1 MRYLILLLFP
11 SILFSQNKIQY
22 DHFSNLFG
30 LEDSSGSTHIFYRQ
44 YLEIPD
50 QAYYNDIFHFNLKSN
65 TDELFLN
72 SRAFITQSFEL
83 DTTISD
89 ISFWNGDLDNFI
101 YCGILTGFDPSIF
114 IISPQNNLSDVL
126 GVGYNPVVEIT
137 NQNDSIIYIS
147 FNGYFQKSET
157 KGNHW
162 DLSPF
167 NFDLLGL
174 SPFNY
179 NFLLGQRDD
188 KLHKSID
195 GGLTTYL
202 SDSSSSMPRKIYF
215 DLDSNYI
222 YQVAEINNQFVVKVS
237 NNIGE
242 LNSWRQTFSSDSEI
256 IIDNDKTKPGY
267 LILAAG
273 KKLYLSH
280 DYGSTFQLIE
290 EFSEMIVGIYR
301 STFEKDETFVATLH
315 SIYKIKSGI
324 KEKIKSIT
332 PVGIDKGK
340 IIKGSFQLHQNY
352 PNPFNPSTT
361 ISYEIK
367 ETSFIELRIYDALG
381 RFIKLVDEGIKIPG
395 KYTVKFEAENLS
407 TGVYFYQLISGKYT
421 TQNKMLLLK

>member
-11 SILFSQNKIQY
+11 SILFSQNNIQY
-22 DHFSNLFG
+22 DHISDLFG
-30 LEDSSGSTHIFYRQ
+30 LEDSLGSTHIFYRQ
-44 YLEIPD
+44 YLELQD
-50 QAYYNDIFHFNLKSN
+50 HSKYNDIFHIDLKSN
-65 TDELFLN
+65 SDKLFLN
-72 SRAFITQSFEL
+72 SRTVITPTFNL
-83 DTTISD
+83 DTIVTD
-89 ISFWNGDLDNFI
+89 IKFWNSDLSKFI
-101 YCGILTGFDPSIF
+101 YCGVMTYFDPWIFAIIPDTSNFNLGIGFDP
-114 IISPQNNLSDVL
+114 
-126 GVGYNPVVEIT
+126 VVKIT
-137 NQNDSIIYIS
+137 NQNEKIIYVS
-147 FNGYFQKSET
+147 FNGITQKT
-157 KGNHW
+157 VDKGILWESLNY
-162 DLSPF
+162 
-167 NFDLLGL
+167 NFDVLGL

-179 NFLLGQRDD
+179 NLLFGVKDE

-195 GGLTTYL
+195 GGLTTNL
-202 SDSSSSMPRKIYF
+202 SDSSSSVPHKIYF

-222 YQVAEINNQFVVKVS
+222 YQVAEINNQFFLKVS
-237 NNIGE
+237 DNNGE
-242 LNSWRQTFSSDSEI
+242 LNSWRQTFSFDSEI

-267 LILAAG
+267 LILASG
-273 KKLYLSH
+273 KQLYLSQ

-340 IIKGSFQLHQNY
+340 IIKGRFQLHQNY

-367 ETSFIELRIYDALG
+367 ETSFIELRVYDALG
-381 RFIKLVDEGIKIPG
+381 KFIKLVDEGIKIPG
-395 KYTVKFEAENLS
+395 NYTVKFEAENLS
-407 TGVYFYQLISGKYT
+407 TGIYFYQLISGKYT

>member
-1 MRYLILLLFP
+1 MRYLIILLFP
-11 SILFSQNKIQY
+11 SILFSQNNIQY
-22 DHFSNLFG
+22 NHFSDLFG

-44 YLEIPD
+44 FLELQD
-50 QAYYNDIFHFNLKSN
+50 HSKYNDIFHIDLNMN

-72 SRAFITQSFEL
+72 SRTEITPTFNL
-83 DTTISD
+83 DTTVSD
-89 ISFWNGDLDNFI
+89 IKFWNGDLSKFI
-101 YCGILTGFDPSIF
+101 YCGVMTYFDASVFAIISDSSNFALGMGFDP
-114 IISPQNNLSDVL
+114 
-126 GVGYNPVVEIT
+126 VVNIT
-137 NQNDSIIYIS
+137 NQKENIIYVS
-147 FNGYFQKSET
+147 FNDITT
-157 KGNHW
+157 KTIDKGILW
-162 DLSPF
+162 EPF
-167 NFDLLGL
+167 NFNFGLLGL

-179 NFLLGQRDD
+179 NFLLGKRDD

-195 GGLTTYL
+195 GGMTTYL
-202 SDSSSSMPRKIYF
+202 SDSSSSVPRKIYF

-237 NNIGE
+237 DSMGE
-242 LNSWRQTFSSDSEI
+242 LNSWQQTFSSDSEI

-273 KKLYLSH
+273 KQLYLSQ
-280 DYGSTFQLIE
+280 DYGSTFQLTE

-332 PVGIDKGK
+332 PVGINKGK
-340 IIKGSFQLHQNY
+340 IIKGSFHLHQNY

-367 ETSFIELRIYDALG
+367 ETSFIELRVYDALG

-395 KYTVKFEAENLS
+395 NYTVKFEAENLS
-407 TGVYFYQLISGKYT
+407 TGVYFYQLISGEYQ